1 MKHVQNYV
9 VRRENSIAIKHGK
22 MRNRATLER
31 KFIKNKYDLS
41 GETRDHLAIYYGEA
55 DFTV

>member
-1 MKHVQNYV
+1 M
-9 VRRENSIAIKHGK
+9 VRRENFIAIKHGK
-22 MRNRATLER
+22 MKNRATLER

-41 GETRDHLAIYYGEA
+41 GETRDHLTMYYGEA